1 MGATTA
7 HKKPERVADETRIQV
22 WAWMTNKCR
31 GRKKEERRLQ
41 SLPPLK
47 AFATKH
53 KRTKEKKSQ
62 SSDQARGYTFTLL
75 PDDSIIPPFY
85 DHVRLLELSLKPSS
99 WAHFLYQIYCIKP
112 VGFGLICANS
122 KEPPKR
128 WTLQLAPSVR
138 RLLVRWWVQWLV
150 KARSNS
156 LGEVMVASLLYHKRR
171 TAKWFT
177 AQWASG
183 TMCVAFAPTRGQ
195 TSANLGGNPFGPRL
209 RKAAAMRSTSRGLRG
224 GTSSGR

>member
-1 MGATTA
+1 MTLGQYYGCHVA
-7 HKKPERVADETRIQV
+7 HRTLERVADGTGTQV

-62 SSDQARGYTFTLL
+62 SSDQTRGYTFTLP
-75 PDDSIIPPFY
+75 PDNLIIPPPY

-99 WAHFLYQIYCIKP
+99 WAHFLYQIYCIGS

-128 WTLQLAPSVR
+128 WTLQVH
-138 RLLVRWWVQWLV
+138 
-150 KARSNS
+150 S
-156 LGEVMVASLLYHKRR
+156 LHFISLD
-171 TAKWFT
+171 A
-177 AQWASG
+177 
-183 TMCVAFAPTRGQ
+183 
-195 TSANLGGNPFGPRL
+195 
-209 RKAAAMRSTSRGLRG
+209 
-224 GTSSGR
+224 